1 MVLAPIAL
9 ARRRAVGYIPPV
21 RAAIDKI
28 EKPSAW
34 AEGEPKLVFVVE
46 DQPRRTLL

>member
-1 MVLAPIAL
+1 MVFAPIAL
-9 ARRRAVGYIPPV
+9 AHRRAVGYIPPV
-21 RAAIDKI
+21 RAAIEKI